1 MAKTHQATNHESPAF
16 QSSAHV
22 KVHTIAPSQPRRAL
36 RVAAYCRVSTDSDE
50 QETSYE
56 AQCRHYKAFISEN
69 PAWELVG
76 IYADEGITGTSTK
89 RREQFKRMIAD
100 CEAGRIDLVVTKS
113 ISRFARNTLDCLQY
127 IRHLKALGIAVDFEK
142 EAINT
147 LDAKGEV
154 LISIMASLAQQESQ
168 SISQN
173 VRLGI
178 QYRMREGKGRLNT
191 AFFMGYEKDPLTG
204 ALVIVP
210 EQAAVVRRVFR
221 EYLEGFSPAAIGRRL
236 QADGIPTPKGGS
248 VWYQSTVS
256 SMLENEKYCGD
267 LLLQKYYTVDFLSR
281 KIVRNTGELP
291 QYYVEDDHEPIVPK
305 SVFALVQSERARR
318 SSRRDVRALPTVGDG
333 ASRAQQCDPVQVGL
347 AMQADAWGQGEQ
359 GRQNNCAPLTGAD
372 VQTQAPQCDLECG
385 LTQSVA
391 PRIDR
396 GMQRALAGRLKC
408 GICGRTLKRY
418 TKPDDSLSDW
428 RCRSRAYAKKTN
440 HRECEATCKCRPV
453 PETEVKRAIVE
464 AFNKLP
470 AHRDELIRLQEAL
483 RGEPPAELQGEP
495 PAEPQGGPPAV
506 SQSGL
511 PGNTS
516 GGVPAELQDGQM
528 GNGFAS
534 RHPGSSLRS
543 DQRVCGPWCNMSNA
557 LDRIRLELDVR
568 FLLELVDQM
577 TPQSKRS
584 AREQANCLHIPT
596 KSDAQLACY
605 DQEQFFQMT
614 QRPLPVGLLDANG
627 RMQRFDDEL
636 VMRYVKD
643 VLVTN
648 DGCAVRFKAGVTE
661 YYEMSIPKG

>member
-16 QSSAHV
+16 QSSAQV
-22 KVHTIAPSQPRRAL
+22 KVRTIAPTQSRRAL

-318 SSRRDVRALPTVGDG
+318 SSRRDVRALPAVGDG
-333 ASRAQQCDPVQVGL
+333 ASQAQQ
-347 AMQADAWGQGEQ
+347 
-359 GRQNNCAPLTGAD
+359 R
-372 VQTQAPQCDLECG
+372 DLECG
-385 LTQSVA
+385 LAQSAA

-396 GMQRALAGRLKC
+396 GMQRVLAGRLKC

-483 RGEPPAELQGEP
+483 RGEPPAEPQGGSP
-495 PAEPQGGPPAV
+495 VEPQGGPPAEL
-506 SQSGL
+506 QGGL
-511 PGNTS
+511 PDNPS
-516 GGVPAELQDGQM
+516 GGLPTELQDGQM

-543 DQRVCGPWCNMSNA
+543 DQRVCAPWCNMSNA

-568 FLLELVDQM
+568 FLLELVDEM
-577 TPQSKRS
+577 TQQSKRS

-614 QRPLPVGLLDANG
+614 QRPLPAGLLDTHG
-627 RMQRFDDEL
+627 RMQRFDDEI